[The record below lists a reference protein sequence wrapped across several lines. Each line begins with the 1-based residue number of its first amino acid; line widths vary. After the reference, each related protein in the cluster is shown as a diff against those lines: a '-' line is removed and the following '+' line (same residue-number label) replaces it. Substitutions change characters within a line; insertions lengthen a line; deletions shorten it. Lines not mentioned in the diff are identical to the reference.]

1 VLLQCRAY
9 LCILS
14 NQVSDRR
21 KIILCLL
28 VGPNL
33 SMGLGESFDGAPG
46 NITAAKRYSC
56 AFRCTITKL
65 HAMCAKLLS
74 VSPEK
79 AYATWQLNGCSCP
92 GQGLYRSWLAPKNR

>member
-46 NITAAKRYSC
+46 NITAAKRYSD
-56 AFRCTITKL
+56 A
-65 HAMCAKLLS
+65 
-74 VSPEK
+74 
-79 AYATWQLNGCSCP
+79 QLPHCMQCVPNCC
-92 GQGLYRSWLAPKNR
+92 QLALRRPTPLGN